1 MKAETTNGQ
10 SVHSRSALPGGE
22 VASRYRGQRA
32 NTQRTTAVT
41 EVFPAITFVN
51 SRRVGVVPSP
61 DEI

>member
-1 MKAETTNGQ
+1 MVSPRTPRVRSPAEKRPANTVGQ
-10 SVHSRSALPGGE
+10 C
-22 VASRYRGQRA
+22 A

-41 EVFPAITFVN
+41 EAFPAITFVN